1 MRKSAETTLAIE
13 AENADLR
20 ARLEEAEQTL
30 EAIRSGKVDAL
41 IVSGSEGERVFTL
54 KGADHRYRRIVE
66 GMTEGAA
73 IVNPQGVILYANS
86 AFSRLAAAP
95 LDRVLGSQIR
105 LYVPAEAAASFE
117 RLMTEASRPEARAEE
132 RMLLRSADR
141 VVPVHVSAAADG
153 ESEHGGICLVITDLS
168 AAMRDAERRRSQ
180 LSAQLE
186 NAIREKEAQRKL
198 SDSLFM
204 NAPAAI
210 TLLRGRDHV
219 VEAANEGTFALW
231 ACTAEETIGK
241 PLLDVVPS
249 LRGQGFEEILDEVLR
264 TGNPFV
270 VNELPAKVSRGD
282 APDTVY
288 VNIVCTPTHDAVGAV
303 DGIAAFALD
312 VTTQVDERK
321 RTAAAQRRARAKAEE
336 ATRLKDEF
344 LATLS
349 HELRTPLNAILG
361 WSRMLQ
367 SGAAPAEKR
376 DRALEAIVRNAKAQN
391 QLIEDL
397 LDVSRIM
404 SGKLRLSVDS
414 VDLAQIVEAAI
425 DVVQPAGDAKG
436 VRIQKLLDPDAGP
449 VSGDPGRL
457 QQVVWNLLSNAVKFT
472 PRGGRVHVTVRRAES
487 NVEISV
493 SDTGSGITQDF
504 LPYVFDRFRQEDGA
518 ITRKAGG
525 LGLGLAIVKNI
536 VELHGG
542 GVEAHS
548 GGADQGS
555 TFTVKIPVASVRAKA
570 VSPPAEPPAPA
581 SVADP
586 PWTCPVEITGLKVMV
601 VDDEADARDLIRTV
615 LEHCAAVVTTA
626 CSSAEALDRIPKVR
640 PEVIVSDIGL
650 PDEDGYAFIRKLRE
664 LPREA
669 GGRTPA
675 VALTAYARP
684 EDRRRALL
692 DGFQSHAVKPVDP
705 QELVIVI
712 ANLVGR
718 VS

>member
-1 MRKSAETTLAIE
+1 MRKNADSRLAIE

-41 IVSGSEGERVFTL
+41 IVSGSEGERIFTL
-54 KGADHRYRRIVE
+54 QGADHRYRRIVE

-73 IVNPQGVILYANS
+73 IVNPRGIILYANA
-86 AFSRLAAAP
+86 AFSRLVAAP
-95 LDRVLGSQIR
+95 LDRVLGSPIR
-105 LYVPAEAAASFE
+105 LYVPAEAAASFN
-117 RLMTEASRPEARAEE
+117 RLMTEASVPEARAEE
-132 RMLLRSADR
+132 TTLIRSADR
-141 VVPVHVSAAADG
+141 VIPVHVSAAADG
-153 ESEHGGICLVITDLS
+153 QSEHGGICLVITDLS
-168 AAMRDAERRRSQ
+168 GAMRDAERRRSQ

-231 ACTAEETIGK
+231 SCTAEETIGR

-249 LRGQGFEEILDEVLR
+249 LRGQGFEENLGEVLR

-270 VNELPAKVSRGD
+270 VNELPAKVWRGD

-288 VNIVCTPTHDAVGAV
+288 VNIVCTPTRDAAGVV

-312 VTTQVDERK
+312 VTAQVDER
-321 RTAAAQRRARAKAEE
+321 RRAATAQRRARAKAEE

-367 SGAAPAEKR
+367 SGAAPGEKR
-376 DRALEAIVRNAKAQN
+376 DRALDAIVRNAKAQN

-414 VDLAQIVEAAI
+414 VDVAQIVENAI
-425 DVVQPAGDAKG
+425 DVVQPAVDAKG
-436 VRIQKLLDPDAGP
+436 VRLQKVLDPDAGP
-449 VSGDPGRL
+449 ISGDAGRL

-472 PRGGRVHVTVRRAES
+472 PRGGRVHVSVRRVES

-493 SDTGSGITQDF
+493 SDTGTGITQDF

-518 ITRKAGG
+518 ITRRAGG

-542 GVEAHS
+542 SVEARS
-548 GGADQGS
+548 DGADRGS
-555 TFTVKIPVASVRAKA
+555 TFTVKIPVAPVHTKT
-570 VSPPAEPPAPA
+570 VSPPAEPSAPA
-581 SVADP
+581 SVAAAQ
-586 PWTCPVEITGLKVMV
+586 WTCPAEIAGLKILVI
-601 VDDEADARDLIRTV
+601 DDEADARDLIRSV
-615 LEHCAAVVTTA
+615 LEQCCAVVTTA
-626 CSSAEALDRIPKVR
+626 CSSAEALGGIPELR
-640 PEVIVSDIGL
+640 PDVIVSDIGL

-664 LPREA
+664 LPKEA
-669 GGRTPA
+669 GGHTPA

-705 QELVIVI
+705 QELVIVV

-718 VS
+718 VG